1 MPTPDYLGTPYV
13 RVWLTLLD
21 DHPTVWSSD
30 ALLAWWLRLLINA
43 QRMYPAPA
51 PLPRSLPVELEAEL
65 VSEGVIEPIGSEAYR
80 FHGLEDLRVAEAP
93 RGQAGGT
100 ARARS
105 GQRDRFGRWL
115 PDAGHMLDNGRV
127 NAGESARADVLVPDA
142 GVPANEN
149 AGRPAN
155 EFAGRP
161 ASQPLDETRR
171 ADANRVSSLPR
182 GRERAGARTREAE
195 PDPSAI
201 ACDAYSEHRAEH
213 RWIEGVGWRCMIC
226 ERARAQL
233 EPTFTE
239 RVVAHSG
246 ELDDDDRPF

>member
-1 MPTPDYLGTPYV
+1 MPMPTPDYLGTPYV

-21 DHPTVWSSD
+21 DHPTIWSSD

-51 PLPRSLPVELEAEL
+51 PLPRSLPVELEAQL
-65 VSEGVIEPIGSEAYR
+65 VALGVIEPIGSEAYR
-80 FHGLEDLRVAEAP
+80 FHGLEDLRTAEAP

-105 GQRDRFGRWL
+105 GHRDRFGRWL
-115 PDAGHMLDNGRV
+115 PDAGHMLDNGSV
-127 NAGESARADVLVPDA
+127 NAGESARADVLVTGA
-142 GVPANEN
+142 GVPANN
-149 AGRPAN
+149 LAGQ
-155 EFAGRP
+155 P

-171 ADANRVSSLPR
+171 ADAIRVSSDPR
-182 GRERAGARTREAE
+182 APAHASARAREAE
-195 PDPSAI
+195 PDPAAI
-201 ACDAYSEHRAEH
+201 ECDAYSEHRAEH
-213 RWIEGVGWRCMIC
+213 RWIAGIGWRCMIC

-239 RVVAHSG
+239 RVAAHSG
-246 ELDDDDRPF
+246 ELDDDRPF